1 MSLTTF
7 RRNKTWYVRGTF
19 LGVQVYRSAQ
29 TDNRRIAEAV
39 RVSVQDEI
47 VKASLL
53 PDGARRLHAAT
64 GFTAGADDYLAHG
77 KRAPHRPRT
86 IAFVE
91 RLKLHFGDDR
101 LDAIDQTAVDKAV
114 DAIVGNQASPAT
126 KIRAV
131 IGPLTAVLR
140 HNAIRK
146 RCPRPEFE
154 KPRVF
159 CSATPYLNPREATA
173 LIAAAAP
180 HLKPLFLF
188 LLGTGARLSEA
199 LYLPWA
205 NVDLDAAN
213 ARFMTKNG
221 HERLAALP
229 PAVVRALDALPHR
242 DGLVFRTDEGVPYS
256 DTKRAY
262 GGQIKT
268 GWAAACRRADL
279 VQQALTPD
287 GKPAVDQHDNPIL
300 IARFSPH
307 ALRHTWATWF
317 FALSRNLLLL
327 KDEGGWRTDAMVTRY
342 TKLMHSAYEPEIANV
357 WGGAHPRIAVEAGA
371 RGVQRRQKVRKKA

>member
-7 RRNKTWYVRGTF
+7 RRNKTYYVRGEF
-19 LGVQVYRSAQ
+19 RGVAVYRSAK
-29 TDNRRIAEAV
+29 TRNKSTAEAV
-39 RVSVQDEI
+39 LARIEEEI
-47 VKASLL
+47 VASAIL
-53 PDGARRLHAAT
+53 PDGTRRLHAAT
-64 GFTAGADDYLAHG
+64 GFSAGADDYLAHG

-86 IAFVE
+86 IAFVQ

-114 DAIVGNQASPAT
+114 DAIVGNEASPAT

-131 IGPLTAVLR
+131 IGPLIAVLR
-140 HNAIRK
+140 HNAARK
-146 RCPRPEFE
+146 RCERPEFE
-154 KPRVF
+154 KPYVLRR
-159 CSATPYLNPREATA
+159 ATPYLNPPEAAA

-180 HLKPLFLF
+180 HLQPLLIFLV
-188 LLGTGARLSEA
+188 GTGARLSEA

-229 PAVVRALDALPHR
+229 PAAVQALKALPYR
-242 DGLVFRTDEGVPYS
+242 DGAVFRTAEGVPYA

-268 GWAAACRRADL
+268 GWASACRRANL
-279 VQQALTPD
+279 LQQALTPD
-287 GKPAVDQHDNPIL
+287 GEPAVDEQGEAIL

-342 TKLMHSAYEPEIANV
+342 AKLMHSAYEPEIADV
-357 WGGAHPRIAVEAGA
+357 WGGTHPRIEVEAGA
-371 RGVQRRQKVRKKA
+371 RDVQRRQKLRKKA